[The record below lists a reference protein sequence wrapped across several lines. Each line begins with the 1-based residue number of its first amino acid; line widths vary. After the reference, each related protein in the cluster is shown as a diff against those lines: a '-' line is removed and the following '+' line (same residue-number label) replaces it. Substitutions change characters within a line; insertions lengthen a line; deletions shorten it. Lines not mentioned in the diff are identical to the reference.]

1 MLKLVVQALLYINL
15 EVSLQANSP
24 NMKWIGTSILLFL
37 SGSLFAQLS
46 GIVADRA
53 TRFPVSNVK
62 TDTLPLLLKQKA
74 IVLKEVTIRAKPD
87 YRFDSIRNRKD
98 YSSVFYY
105 KTPGLKSIFIP
116 KSLYT
121 SVPTFPGIAT
131 NNTSSIVSL
140 NLLQVVSLLTRN
152 NAHVSKL
159 QKTLLKNE
167 ENNYLD
173 EVFSKQKVT
182 AETGLKGDSLNSFMD
197 RYRPSI
203 SEAKKMTPY
212 DQIVYIKKSYA
223 EFIKT
228 YRNENSSPFIK

>member
-1 MLKLVVQALLYINL
+1 
-15 EVSLQANSP
+15 
-24 NMKWIGTSILLFL
+24 MKWIGTLTLLFL
-37 SGSLFAQLS
+37 SGSLLAQLS

-53 TRFPVSNVK
+53 TRFPDTNVK
-62 TDTLPLLLKQKA
+62 TDTVPLLLKQKA
-74 IVLKEVTIRAKPD
+74 IILKEVTIKAKPD
-87 YRFDSIRNRKD
+87 FKQDSIRNRKE
-98 YSSVFYY
+98 YSSVFSY
-105 KTPGLKSIFIP
+105 KTPGLKNIFIS

-121 SVPTFPGIAT
+121 NVPTFPGIAT
-131 NNTSSIVSL
+131 NNTSSIISL
-140 NLLQVVSLLTRN
+140 NLLQVVNLLTRS
-152 NAHVSKL
+152 NAPVFKM

-182 AETGLKGDSLNSFMD
+182 SETGLKGDSLNSFID

-203 SEAKKMTPY
+203 SEAKKMTSY
-212 DQIVYIKKSYA
+212 DLIIYIRKTYA